1 VTLDRLRDSF
11 LGQVAAAAA
20 QEAATAERG
29 RAARLEEA
37 QRAAGELVRAGRDA
51 GERDAAREAVRAR
64 AAALRAGRAEILA
77 ARSRL
82 HADLEAAALD
92 GALALRRSP
101 RYPDLLDR
109 LSASATARLG
119 GRPQLEVDPDPA
131 GGVVARS
138 GGRMIDATLPR
149 LTRRCLDALGPR
161 VEELW
166 R

>member
-1 VTLDRLRDSF
+1 VTIDRLRESF
-11 LGQVAAAAA
+11 LAQVAAEA
-20 QEAATAERG
+20 ERDAATAERG

-37 QRAAGELVRAGRDA
+37 QRAAGELIRAGREA
-51 GERDAAREAVRAR
+51 GERDAVLEAVRVR
-64 AAALRAGRAEILA
+64 AGALRAGRAEILA
-77 ARSRL
+77 ARRRL
-82 HADLEAAALD
+82 YADLEAAALD

-101 RYPDLLDR
+101 RYPDLLAG

-119 GRPQLEVDPDPA
+119 GEPQLEVDPDPG

-149 LTRRCLDALGPR
+149 LARRCLDGIGPR